1 MLEALSAEAT
11 ETSLKA
17 YYDYTCR
24 KGKSYDDKNIK
35 MLKVINRSIY
45 YDPMDQYNF
54 TNSLYIRCW
63 EIARSKEN
71 VFNNA
76 QTLNHQKQTL
86 EENFETLKSQLGG

>member
-1 MLEALSAEAT
+1 
-11 ETSLKA
+11 
-17 YYDYTCR
+17 
-24 KGKSYDDKNIK
+24 
-35 MLKVINRSIY
+35 
-45 YDPMDQYNF
+45 MDQYNF